1 MVNHA
6 RYYWL
11 MLAEVHLTR
20 VRFAVILRWIAL
32 LRYSI
37 RELFQPCRKRP
48 TQPRPHHQRRK
59 YELHATAE

>member
-20 VRFAVILRWIAL
+20 VRLAVMLRWIAL

-37 RELFQPCRKRP
+37 RALFQ
-48 TQPRPHHQRRK
+48 
-59 YELHATAE
+59 